1 MVVDLRD
8 EQISAEWKKPKETS
22 KCVVSYKAA
31 VAGSSPWAER
41 QFESVEKQEIIIG
54 DSANGITDG
63 LERAIEQVFVVSSG
77 RALSTCLRAGRA
89 AMGVDRA

>member
-1 MVVDLRD
+1 MVDLRYK
-8 EQISAEWKKPKETS
+8 QISAEWKKPKDTS

-31 VAGSSPWAER
+31 VAGSSPWSER

-63 LERAIEQVFVVSSG
+63 LERAIEQVPVVTI
-77 RALSTCLRAGRA
+77 RIVLSA
-89 AMGVDRA
+89 